1 MLASRPCYV
10 NGTLWPL
17 FFLRCDN
24 HSLAFLFKDGANP
37 PTAPSAACFVPSA
50 ESSHLVPASCCQ
62 LLPGQLPS
70 QVSNRAHHAL
80 WHGRVRSTVLPNAHK
95 PHRSNQPDETQRC
108 CSLSVA
114 LLLGRKTCPACRQF
128 KTAISWEYI
137 SEVGDATL
145 VPSFL
150 SRVPNRPSYNNR
162 WKVALSL
169 KLALVYL
176 LLINRDRP

>member
-1 MLASRPCYV
+1 MAPV
-10 NGTLWPL
+10 
-17 FFLRCDN
+17 FLRCDN

-128 KTAISWEYI
+128 KTGISWEYI

-145 VPSFL
+145 VPS
-150 SRVPNRPSYNNR
+150 PQPCPQPSQLQQQMESGSFFKAR
-162 WKVALSL
+162 ISL
-169 KLALVYL
+169 FTV
-176 LLINRDRP
+176 N

>member
-1 MLASRPCYV
+1 MAPV
-10 NGTLWPL
+10 
-17 FFLRCDN
+17 FLRCDN

-137 SEVGDATL
+137 SEAGDATL
-145 VPSFL
+145 VPS
-150 SRVPNRPSYNNR
+150 PQPCPQPSQLQQQMESGSFFKAR
-162 WKVALSL
+162 ISL
-169 KLALVYL
+169 FTV
-176 LLINRDRP
+176 N

>member
-1 MLASRPCYV
+1 MAPV
-10 NGTLWPL
+10 
-17 FFLRCDN
+17 FLRCDN

-145 VPSFL
+145 VPS
-150 SRVPNRPSYNNR
+150 PQPCPQPSQLQQQMESGSFF
-162 WKVALSL
+162 KAHISL
-169 KLALVYL
+169 FTV
-176 LLINRDRP
+176 N

>member
-1 MLASRPCYV
+1 MAPV
-10 NGTLWPL
+10 
-17 FFLRCDN
+17 FLRCDN

-145 VPSFL
+145 VPS
-150 SRVPNRPSYNNR
+150 PQPCPQPSQLQQQMESGSFFKAR
-162 WKVALSL
+162 ISL
-169 KLALVYL
+169 FTV
-176 LLINRDRP
+176 N

>member
-1 MLASRPCYV
+1 MAPV
-10 NGTLWPL
+10 
-17 FFLRCDN
+17 FLRCDN
-24 HSLAFLFKDGANP
+24 HSLAFPFKDGANP

-145 VPSFL
+145 VPS
-150 SRVPNRPSYNNR
+150 PQPCPQPSQLQQQMESGSFFKAR
-162 WKVALSL
+162 ISL
-169 KLALVYL
+169 FTV
-176 LLINRDRP
+176 N